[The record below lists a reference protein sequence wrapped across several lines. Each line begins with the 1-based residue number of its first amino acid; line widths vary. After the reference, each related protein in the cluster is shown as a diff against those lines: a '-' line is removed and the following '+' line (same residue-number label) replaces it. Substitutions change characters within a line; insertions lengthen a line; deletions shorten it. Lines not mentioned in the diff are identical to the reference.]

1 MWYFSGERFATSYF
15 RGHVLLALYVENID
29 GIRILFKTT
38 ILYARYHTILYYITI
53 QYFIFLWF
61 FGFVPYTYTA
71 CRGDVCYVKIL
82 GYERRGDVGDA
93 VE

>member
-1 MWYFSGERFATSYF
+1 MWYFSGEMFATSYF

-29 GIRILFKTT
+29 GIRILFKAT
-38 ILYARYHTILYYITI
+38 ILCPIPYDIVLPYHTVFYFFVVLYHTQT
-53 QYFIFLWF
+53 QYV
-61 FGFVPYTYTA
+61 G
-71 CRGDVCYVKIL
+71 GMYVMIKIL